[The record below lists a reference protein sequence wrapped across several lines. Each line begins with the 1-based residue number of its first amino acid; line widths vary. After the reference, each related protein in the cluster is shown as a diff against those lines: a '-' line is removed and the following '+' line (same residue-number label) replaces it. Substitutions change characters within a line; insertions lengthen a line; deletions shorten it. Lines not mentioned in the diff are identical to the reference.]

1 MRQAIILR
9 SPLSA
14 ENYCFASGFGAV
26 AVVTFV
32 FQRVPAHTFAGFCIR
47 CLLHLHGFCICW
59 FLRSKSDA
67 FAKFCTELLLFFAI
81 DGCRICYFLH
91 GLLIFFRDSSHLL
104 AELSVCLCFTLAA
117 PQCGEPRIWCEHLCF
132 ATFLDLLVRPRL
144 PAEIAAKMAEKMTVA
159 DIAKV
164 FQARAFVCGF
174 RYAR

>member
-1 MRQAIILR
+1 MLQRGCSDVLR
-9 SPLSA
+9 RSSPRGSRKPLFL
-14 ENYCFASGFGAV
+14 E
-26 AVVTFV
+26 TW
-32 FQRVPAHTFAGFCIR
+32 IR

-174 RYAR
+174 GYAR

>member
-1 MRQAIILR
+1 MA
-9 SPLSA
+9 
-14 ENYCFASGFGAV
+14 FA
-26 AVVTFV
+26 FV
-32 FQRVPAHTFAGFCIR
+32 G
-47 CLLHLHGFCICW
+47 

-81 DGCRICYFLH
+81 DGCRICHFLH
-91 GLLIFFRDSSHLL
+91 GLLIFFATAAICLLSSVFAFVSH
-104 AELSVCLCFTLAA
+104 FAA

-159 DIAKV
+159 DIAF

-174 RYAR
+174 GYAR